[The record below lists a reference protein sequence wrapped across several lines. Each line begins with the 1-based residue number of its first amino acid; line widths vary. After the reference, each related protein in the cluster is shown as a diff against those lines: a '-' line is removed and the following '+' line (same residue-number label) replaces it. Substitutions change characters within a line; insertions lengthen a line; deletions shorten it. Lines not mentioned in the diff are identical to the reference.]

1 MILESMIPAVRRN
14 FSDNPR
20 RLAAMDSGP
29 APEPVIGPAE
39 GRTRW
44 ARPRMTEGAMR
55 NLITD
60 VGGLNVGQAEDFRL
74 GSGVTALIF
83 DRPAVASI
91 DLRGGG
97 PGTRETALL
106 DPAQTV
112 EGVDAI
118 TLSGGSAFGLDAASG
133 VQAWLKEQGRG
144 FAVGAARVP
153 IVPAAIL
160 FDLNNGGDKEWGRYP
175 PYRELGYAA
184 ASGAGTDFA
193 LGSVGAGTGATTV
206 NCKGGIGSA
215 SAQSDDGTVVGA
227 LAIVNAAG
235 SALVDGGPWFWAAPF
250 EQNGEFGG
258 RGLPH
263 VFPPDALE
271 VHTKGSAR
279 ASTTLVIVVTDAIL
293 SKAQAK
299 RLAVMAQ
306 SGLSRAIYPV
316 HTPLDGDVVFA
327 ASTGRRA
334 LADPLFGLTRLGA
347 LAANVVAR
355 AIGRGVFEAAALPFA
370 GALKSWQDL
379 FGA

>member
-1 MILESMIPAVRRN
+1 
-14 FSDNPR
+14 
-20 RLAAMDSGP
+20 
-29 APEPVIGPAE
+29 
-39 GRTRW
+39 
-44 ARPRMTEGAMR
+44 MR

-60 VGGLNVGQAEDFRL
+60 VAGINIGHAQDDRL
-74 GSGVTALIF
+74 ASGATAIVF
-83 DRPAVASI
+83 DEPAVASI
-91 DLRGGG
+91 DVRGGG

-112 EGVDAI
+112 EGIDAI

-133 VQAWLKEQGRG
+133 VQAWLREKGRG
-144 FAVGAARVP
+144 FAVRTARVP

-160 FDLNNGGDKEWGRYP
+160 FDLLNGGDKDWGRFP

-184 ASGAGTDFA
+184 AAAAGVDFA

-206 NCKGGIGSA
+206 NLKGGIGSA
-215 SAQSDDGTVVGA
+215 SAQTEDGDTVGA
-227 LAIVNAAG
+227 LAVVNAVG
-235 SALVDGGPWFWAAPF
+235 SVVIDQGPWFWAAPF

-258 RGLPH
+258 RGWPSP
-263 VFPPDALE
+263 FPASALKPR
-271 VHTKGSAR
+271 TKGSAQE
-279 ASTTLVIVVTDAIL
+279 STTLVVVATDAIL

-327 ASTGRRA
+327 ASTGRRP
-334 LADPLFGLTRLGA
+334 LADPVLGLTKLGA

-355 AIGRGVFEAAALPFA
+355 AVAGGVFSASRLPFT
-370 GALKSWQDL
+370 GAVPSWQDR
-379 FGA
+379 FG